1 MRKRIKVIF
10 EVCLFLFESYSFAN
24 NGAPGRLFLS
34 AMSQK
39 NFEDLNVVETA
50 LRDWMSGL
58 TGALVAFSGGVDSAL
73 MLSVAVEV
81 LGQRVLAVTFDSGA
95 LPRFELDRATR
106 VASDCG
112 ARHHILRVDL
122 LDEPFFR
129 ENPPER
135 CYHCKKALFARLDEL
150 ARRHKLEAVLE
161 GSNQGDLDDY
171 RPGLKAVR
179 EMGARSPFLEL
190 GLDKAQ
196 IRALARRRGL
206 DIWNAPARACLATRI
221 PHGEAITRARLSR
234 IERLEQAILAIG
246 FSDVRVRDSR
256 DSARIEL
263 PADEISRAMAAELRE
278 QIAHAGENAGYRFVA
293 IDLRGYRRG
302 SLNPKSTNK

>member
-1 MRKRIKVIF
+1 MVP
-10 EVCLFLFESYSFAN
+10 
-24 NGAPGRLFLS
+24 PGGFLS

-39 NFEDLNVVETA
+39 TFEDLNVVETA
-50 LRDWMSGL
+50 LRDWMTNL
-58 TGALVAFSGGVDSAL
+58 TSALVAFSGGVDSAL
-73 MLSVAVEV
+73 MLSAAVEV
-81 LGQRVLAVTFDSGA
+81 LGQRVLAVTIDTDT

-129 ENPPER
+129 ENPPDR

-150 ARRHKLEAVLE
+150 ARRQGLEAVLE
-161 GSNQGDLDDY
+161 GSNQSDLDDY

-179 EMGARSPFLEL
+179 DMGARSPFLEL
-190 GLDKAQ
+190 GFDKAL

-206 DIWNAPARACLATRI
+206 ALWNAPARACLATRI
-221 PHGEAITRARLSR
+221 PHGEAITRERLCR
-234 IERLEQAILAIG
+234 IERLEQAILALG
-246 FSDVRVRDSR
+246 FSDVRVRDGR
-256 DSARIEL
+256 DSARVEL

-278 QIAHAGENAGYRFVA
+278 QIANAGETAGYRFVA

-302 SLNPKSTNK
+302 SFNLIN